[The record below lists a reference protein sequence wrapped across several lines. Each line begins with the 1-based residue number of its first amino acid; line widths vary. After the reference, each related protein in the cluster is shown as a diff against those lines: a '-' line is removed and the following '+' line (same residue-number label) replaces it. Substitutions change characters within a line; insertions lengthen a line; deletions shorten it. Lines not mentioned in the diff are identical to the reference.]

1 MHDHRDDQR
10 HSPTATPRVL
20 FAVALSAF
28 LVLVGATPASAHA
41 ALTSSDPA
49 DGATVAA
56 NLERVTLTFNEA
68 PLAGLEAGLRIEV
81 RDDGGADESSGA
93 VTVEGTSMS
102 KAVSLSPGP
111 HTVVWRYVSPDGHP
125 IEGQLAFTVEP
136 AASQSV
142 LPPTTSPTAAPTPTP
157 SSGPT
162 AAAAASNTGT
172 GTGTGTHAHG
182 HGGQA
187 LLFGVVAILAVL
199 VVGAVVLRIR
209 RGADARTEG

>member
-1 MHDHRDDQR
+1 M
-10 HSPTATPRVL
+10 TPRVL
-20 FAVALSAF
+20 FAIALSAF
-28 LVLVGATPASAHA
+28 LVLIGTTPASAHA

-56 NLERVTLTFNEA
+56 DLERVKLTFNEA
-68 PLAGLEAGLRIEV
+68 PLAGLEAGLRVEV
-81 RDDGGADESSGA
+81 RDDDGTDESSGA
-93 VTVEGTSMS
+93 VTVEGTTMS

-142 LPPTTSPTAAPTPTP
+142 PAPTTSPTAAATP
-157 SSGPT
+157 SSDPT
-162 AAAAASNTGT
+162 AAAAASSTGD
-172 GTGTGTHAHG
+172 GTHAHG
-182 HGGQA
+182 HGGQT
-187 LLFGVVAILAVL
+187 LLFGVVGILAVL
-199 VVGAVVLRIR
+199 VIGAVVLRIR

>member
-1 MHDHRDDQR
+1 M
-10 HSPTATPRVL
+10 TPRVL

-28 LVLVGATPASAHA
+28 LVLIGTTPASAHA

-56 NLERVTLTFNEA
+56 DLERVNLTFSEA
-68 PLAGLEAGLRIEV
+68 PLAGLEAGLRVEV
-81 RDDGGADESSGA
+81 RDDGGTDESSGA
-93 VTVEGTSMS
+93 VTVEGATMS

-136 AASQSV
+136 AASQAV
-142 LPPTTSPTAAPTPTP
+142 PPPTTSPTAAATA
-157 SSGPT
+157 SADPT
-162 AAAAASNTGT
+162 AAAAASSTGD
-172 GTGTGTHAHG
+172 GTHAHAHG
-182 HGGQA
+182 HGGQT
-187 LLFGVVAILAVL
+187 LLFGVVGILAVL
-199 VVGAVVLRIR
+199 VIGAVVLRIR

>member
-10 HSPTATPRVL
+10 RSRTATPRVL

-28 LVLVGATPASAHA
+28 LVLIGTTPASAHA

-56 NLERVTLTFNEA
+56 DLERVTLTFSEA

-81 RDDGGADESSGA
+81 RDDDGVDESSGA
-93 VTVEGTSMS
+93 VAVEGTSMS

-111 HTVVWRYVSPDGHP
+111 HTVVWRSVSPDGHP

-136 AASQSV
+136 AASPTV
-142 LPPTTSPTAAPTPTP
+142 PPTTTNPTAAPTP
-157 SSGPT
+157 SADPT
-162 AAAAASNTGT
+162 AAAAAPNTGA
-172 GTGTGTHAHG
+172 GTHAHGHG

-187 LLFGVVAILAVL
+187 LLFGVLGLLAA
-199 VVGAVVLRIR
+199 VVIGAVVLRIR

>member
-1 MHDHRDDQR
+1 M
-10 HSPTATPRVL
+10 TPRVL

-28 LVLVGATPASAHA
+28 LVLIGTTPASAHA

-56 NLERVTLTFNEA
+56 DLERVNLTFSEA
-68 PLAGLEAGLRIEV
+68 PLAGLEAGLRVEV
-81 RDDGGADESSGA
+81 RDDDGTDESSGA
-93 VTVEGTSMS
+93 VTVEGTTMS

-142 LPPTTSPTAAPTPTP
+142 PAPTTSPTAATTA
-157 SSGPT
+157 SADPT
-162 AAAAASNTGT
+162 AAAAAAASSTGD
-172 GTGTGTHAHG
+172 GTHAHG

-187 LLFGVVAILAVL
+187 LLFGVVGFLAVL
-199 VVGAVVLRIR
+199 VIGAVVLRIR
-209 RGADARTEG
+209 RGAEARTEG

>member
-1 MHDHRDDQR
+1 MHDHRDAQR
-10 HSPTATPRVL
+10 RSRTATRRVL

-28 LVLVGATPASAHA
+28 LVLIGTTPASAHA

-49 DGATVAA
+49 DGVTVSTD
-56 NLERVTLTFNEA
+56 LERVTLTFNEA

-81 RDDGGADESSGA
+81 RDDSGADESSGA

-125 IEGQLAFTVEP
+125 IEGQLAFTVEA

-142 LPPTTSPTAAPTPTP
+142 PAPTTSPTAATTA
-157 SSGPT
+157 SSDPT
-162 AAAAASNTGT
+162 AAAVASSTGD
-172 GTGTGTHAHG
+172 GTHAHG
-182 HGGQA
+182 HGHGGQT
-187 LLFGVVAILAVL
+187 LLFGVVGILAVL
-199 VVGAVVLRIR
+199 VIGAVVLRIR

>member
-102 KAVSLSPGP
+102 KAVSLSTGP

-142 LPPTTSPTAAPTPTP
+142 LPPTTSPTAAPAPTP
-157 SSGPT
+157 SSDPT
-162 AAAAASNTGT
+162 AAAAASNTGS
-172 GTGTGTHAHG
+172 GTGTHAHG

-199 VVGAVVLRIR
+199 VIGAVVLRIR

>member
-1 MHDHRDDQR
+1 M
-10 HSPTATPRVL
+10 
-20 FAVALSAF
+20 
-28 LVLVGATPASAHA
+28 LVGATPASAHA

-49 DGATVAA
+49 DGVTVATD
-56 NLERVTLTFNEA
+56 LDRVTLNFNEA

-81 RDDGGADESSGA
+81 RDDGGTDESSGA

-142 LPPTTSPTAAPTPTP
+142 PPPTTSPTAATTA
-157 SSGPT
+157 SADPT
-162 AAAAASNTGT
+162 AAAAASNTGA
-172 GTGTGTHAHG
+172 GTHAHG

-187 LLFGVVAILAVL
+187 LLFGVVGILAVL
-199 VVGAVVLRIR
+199 VIGAVVVRIR

>member
-1 MHDHRDDQR
+1 MAADLD
-10 HSPTATPRVL
+10 RV
-20 FAVALSAF
+20 
-28 LVLVGATPASAHA
+28 
-41 ALTSSDPA
+41 
-49 DGATVAA
+49 
-56 NLERVTLTFNEA
+56 RLTFNEA

-81 RDDGGADESSGA
+81 RDEGGTDESSGA

-142 LPPTTSPTAAPTPTP
+142 PPPTTSPTAPTTA
-157 SSGPT
+157 SADPT
-162 AAAAASNTGT
+162 AAAAASNTGA
-172 GTGTGTHAHG
+172 GTHAHAHG

-187 LLFGVVAILAVL
+187 LLFGVVGILAVL
-199 VVGAVVLRIR
+199 VIGAVVLRIR
-209 RGADARTEG
+209 RRADARTEG

>member
-1 MHDHRDDQR
+1 V
-10 HSPTATPRVL
+10 TPRVL

-28 LVLVGATPASAHA
+28 LVLIGTTPASAHA

-56 NLERVTLTFNEA
+56 DLERVNLTFSEA
-68 PLAGLEAGLRIEV
+68 PLAALEAGLRVEV
-81 RDDGGADESSGA
+81 RDDDGTDESSGA
-93 VTVEGTSMS
+93 VTVEGTTMS

-142 LPPTTSPTAAPTPTP
+142 PAPTTSPTAATTA
-157 SSGPT
+157 SADPT
-162 AAAAASNTGT
+162 AAAAASSTGD
-172 GTGTGTHAHG
+172 GTHAHA
-182 HGGQA
+182 HGGQT
-187 LLFGVVAILAVL
+187 LLFGVVGILAVL
-199 VVGAVVLRIR
+199 VIGAVVLRIR
-209 RGADARTEG
+209 RGAEARTEG

>member
-1 MHDHRDDQR
+1 MHDHRDAQR
-10 HSPTATPRVL
+10 RSRTVTPRVL

-28 LVLVGATPASAHA
+28 LVLIGTTPASAHA

-56 NLERVTLTFNEA
+56 DLERVNLTFSEA
-68 PLAGLEAGLRIEV
+68 PLAGLEAGLRVEV
-81 RDDGGADESSGA
+81 RDDGGTDESSGA
-93 VTVEGTSMS
+93 VTVEGTTMS
-102 KAVSLSPGP
+102 KAVSLTSGP

-142 LPPTTSPTAAPTPTP
+142 PAPTTNPTAATTA
-157 SSGPT
+157 SADPT
-162 AAAAASNTGT
+162 AAAAASNTGA
-172 GTGTGTHAHG
+172 GTHAHG
-182 HGGQA
+182 HGGQT
-187 LLFGVVAILAVL
+187 LLFGIVGILAVL
-199 VVGAVVLRIR
+199 VIGAVVLRIR

>member
-1 MHDHRDDQR
+1 M
-10 HSPTATPRVL
+10 TPRVL

-28 LVLVGATPASAHA
+28 LVLIGTTPASAHA

-56 NLERVTLTFNEA
+56 DLERVNLTFSEA
-68 PLAGLEAGLRIEV
+68 PLAGLEAGLRVEV
-81 RDDGGADESSGA
+81 RDDGGTDESSGA
-93 VTVEGTSMS
+93 VTVEGTTMS

-125 IEGQLAFTVEP
+125 IEGQLAFTVAP

-142 LPPTTSPTAAPTPTP
+142 PPPTTSPTAAATP
-157 SSGPT
+157 SSDPT
-162 AAAAASNTGT
+162 AAAAASSTGER
-172 GTGTGTHAHG
+172 THAHG

-187 LLFGVVAILAVL
+187 FLFGVVGILAVL
-199 VVGAVVLRIR
+199 VIGAVVLRIR